1 MEMNAGAKQSVFY
14 GGIIKYAVSLLSV
27 FLILFPFTF
36 RLVYAS
42 SGMMLQSMY
51 TQLLRVKVTPF
62 HTGSMLVLR

>member
-42 SGMMLQSMY
+42 SGNDAAEY
-51 TQLLRVKVTPF
+51 VHRFTRAVC
-62 HTGSMLVLR
+62 